1 MSIWI
6 AKKAVDSLQVFYFSF
21 LHIGLQAFL
30 FLVRG
35 GVYESRCPHSA
46 LLPLAYICG
55 GVGVFSS
62 SKSCQESEG
71 LREENKVS
79 ELGDQTKTS

>member
-30 FLVRG
+30 FLV
-35 GVYESRCPHSA
+35 YESRCPHSA
-46 LLPLAYICG
+46 LLPLAYICR

-62 SKSCQESEG
+62 SKSSQESEG

-79 ELGDQTKTS
+79 ELGDQTKNS